1 MFNWKAHLQNIL
13 TGLNRTHGNEP
24 LPEIELIL
32 RGILQIEQVGFY
44 DRNGR
49 EFHPETT
56 LRQVLEEGWQVTVRI
71 SGEPGT
77 PPDESRFREGAPAP
91 GSRDLSTED
100 RYDLFLREFVRLEGR
115 HRFMWAGYI
124 VRELLPRLGFPPDEA
139 KVVLDRLRAENLVS
153 MTKVPNPRNP
163 DFPATGVQL
172 NREHPRIRA
181 LLAEQGDL
189 TGAPTDYEDSASEAD
204 LPEQHSGS
212 SESR

>member
-1 MFNWKAHLQNIL
+1 MFNWKAHLESIL
-13 TGLNRTHGNEP
+13 TGLNRTHASEP
-24 LPEIELIL
+24 LPEIERIL
-32 RGILQIEQVGFY
+32 RGILQIDQVAFY

-49 EFHPETT
+49 AFHPETP
-56 LRQVLEEGWQVTVRI
+56 LQQLLEETWQVAVRI
-71 SGEPGT
+71 GGEPAT
-77 PPDESRFREGAPAP
+77 RPDESRFREGAPAP
-91 GSRDLSTED
+91 GLRDLSTED

-139 KVVLDRLRAENLVS
+139 KVVLDHLRAENLVS

-163 DFPATGVQL
+163 EFPATGVQL

-189 TGAPTDYEDSASEAD
+189 TAAPTDYEDDAPAAEV
-204 LPEQHSGS
+204 PEQHSGS
-212 SESR
+212 SESL